1 MSNIGHSVRKR
12 KSIEILNP
20 HKWQKN
26 KLILPCQVIKLAH
39 CHSEIRIYS
48 NCPFL
53 AKINLQLW
61 IFAYVWLLNRPYE
74 NEVTSNK
81 HNVS

>member
-1 MSNIGHSVRKR
+1 MSNIGHSARKR
-12 KSIEILNP
+12 KTIEIFNP
-20 HKWQKN
+20 HRWQRN
-26 KLILPCQVIKLAH
+26 KLILPSQVIKLAH

-61 IFAYVWLLNRPYE
+61 TFAHVRLLNRPYE
-74 NEVTSNK
+74 NEVTSK
-81 HNVS
+81 EHN